1 MKKTLAL
8 LLALIMMLSV
18 SLVACNNNSSND
30 GGNDDGIED
39 DDGFV
44 GLGTTPVTDET
55 DDESDTD
62 TSNDDEWAVRNFT
75 AYSMCE
81 MYLRAEAS
89 RSAKAITTI
98 KEKTQLTVVAEATIS
113 ESGAETVW
121 YKVSY
126 NNQELYANSNYVT
139 TNIEDT
145 NFSSIEPTDQFTLTI
160 KTPDEGV
167 NTVNLRTI
175 LTYDRNLPEG
185 HIISVSNVDT
195 QTKPM
200 TVVAKNATGT
210 WYKVKY
216 DNKDYYLAISSSTKP
231 YLVGLPASDSQGGII
246 GG

>member
-18 SLVACNNNSSND
+18 SLVACDN
-30 GGNDDGIED
+30 GNDVGNNGDDFED

-44 GLGTTPVTDET
+44 GITTTPSTDET
-55 DDESDTD
+55 DAESDT
-62 TSNDDEWAVRNFT
+62 NNGNEDEWAVRNFT
-75 AYSMCE
+75 AYSMCM

-98 KEKTQLTVVAEATIS
+98 EEKTQLTVVAEATIS
-113 ESGAETVW
+113 ESGVETVW

-145 NFSSIEPTDQFTLTI
+145 NFSAIEPTDQFTLTI
-160 KTPDEGV
+160 KTPDTGV

-175 LTYDRNLPEG
+175 LTYDKNLPEG

-216 DNKDYYLAISSSTKP
+216 DNKDYYLAISSGTKP
-231 YLVGLPASDSQGGII
+231 FLVGLPASDSQGGII

>member
-18 SLVACNNNSSND
+18 SLVACSNNEGAGNN
-30 GGNDDGIED
+30 GNDDD
-39 DDGFV
+39 DDDFV
-44 GLGTTPVTDET
+44 GISTTAPADEET
-55 DDESDTD
+55 DAESNTNIS
-62 TSNDDEWAVRNFT
+62 TKDEWVERNFT
-75 AYSMCE
+75 AYSMCK

-89 RSAKAITTI
+89 RKAKDIATI
-98 KEKTQLTVVAEATIS
+98 DEKTQLTVIAEATIS
-113 ESGAETVW
+113 ENGAETVW

-145 NFSSIEPTDQFTLTI
+145 NFSAVEPADQFTLTI
-160 KTPDEGV
+160 KAPETGV

-175 LTYDRNLPEG
+175 LTYDKNLPEG

-200 TVVAKNATGT
+200 TVIAKNATGT

-216 DNKDYYLAISSSTKP
+216 DNKDYYLAISSGTKP
-231 YLVGLPASDSQGGII
+231 FLVGLPASDSQGGII